1 MTVDIDEVKVE
12 RNEFGLWFG
21 WTLATAVGMLLGFLP
36 SIPLVDALDLGFA
49 RVVVPILA
57 GVLIGFA
64 QWVVLRFYLTATS
77 DWILAG
83 GAAWAAG
90 YALGLF
96 LMQNISGML
105 LGGVLGYLLFGA
117 IAGLV
122 QWPVLRREIPNGV
135 VWILANT
142 LAWAIGFWV
151 SQWILNLLFN
161 DPVIPPLISTSVLTG
176 VSGLVAGAISGA
188 ALVWIARQPDKPD
201 LTSVESP
208 S

>member
-21 WTLATAVGMLLGFLP
+21 WTLATAVGMLVGFLP

-90 YALGLF
+90 YALGLL
-96 LMQNISGML
+96 LMQNISGTL
-105 LGGVLGYLLFGA
+105 VGGVLGYLLFGA
-117 IAGLV
+117 IVGLV

-151 SQWILNLLFN
+151 SQWTLNLLFN
-161 DPVIPPLISTSVLTG
+161 DPVIPPLISTSVLAG